1 MRTGNLQS
9 LELPGVSMEFRVI
22 LPTAAQAPLAR
33 IETALRAVDPAA
45 IIDLDPKGPALRIA
59 AAVGAADVRVA
70 MAIAG
75 CPVSEGQV
83 EPQPS
88 VCCGGCSG

>member
-1 MRTGNLQS
+1 MAGRNLQPT
-9 LELPGVSMEFRVI
+9 ELPGVSMEFHVI
-22 LPTAAQAPLAR
+22 LPTAQPPLAR

-45 IIDLDPKGPALRIA
+45 IIDLDPSGHVLRIA
-59 AAVGAADVRVA
+59 AAVGAVDVRVA
-70 MAIAG
+70 MAMAG
-75 CPVSEGQV
+75 CPVSDGQI